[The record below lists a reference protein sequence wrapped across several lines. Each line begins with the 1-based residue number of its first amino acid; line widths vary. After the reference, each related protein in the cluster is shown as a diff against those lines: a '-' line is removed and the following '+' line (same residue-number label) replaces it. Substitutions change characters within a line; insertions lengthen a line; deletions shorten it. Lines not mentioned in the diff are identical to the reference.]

1 MGWITVRLAVTDPLL
16 VSIAGILLIS
26 GVGVA
31 GWTLKQMYQLAQ
43 EIAKLKTTTEHH
55 DRRLEIIEGND
66 RERAKW
72 AP

>member
-1 MGWITVRLAVTDPLL
+1 MGWLLTGFAVTDPLL

-26 GVGVA
+26 GIGTA
-31 GWTLKQMYQLAQ
+31 GWTLKQMYTLAQ
-43 EIAKLKTTTEHH
+43 EIAKIKTTTDDH
-55 DRRLEIIEGND
+55 DRRLEIIEGNN